1 MQINPVVT
9 SLQEP
14 IFSLASSCELKAQGQ
29 TDQKNMGLL
38 NEK

>member
-1 MQINPVVT
+1 MQITAVVT
-9 SLQEP
+9 SRQL
-14 IFSLASSCELKAQGQ
+14 INSFASSCELKAQGQ